1 MPGGGLNAPQRR
13 AVVVERDSSEFARLS
28 QLGDILGLSPLEV
41 SSVHSQLAEQAYR
54 HQAQQARAQA
64 PPCAAGVQ
72 QRCRP
77 GGPSAS
83 RRGAPRAPSFVLRA
97 GPWLAARGAWA
108 PVATQTRGPRRV
120 RGLAGL
126 ARFRG

>member
-1 MPGGGLNAPQRR
+1 MPGGGLSAPRRR

-64 PPCAAGVQ
+64 Q
-72 QRCRP
+72 QALWEP
-77 GGPSAS
+77 SSSVGG
-83 RRGAPRAPSFVLRA
+83 
-97 GPWLAARGAWA
+97 
-108 PVATQTRGPRRV
+108 ATP
-120 RGLAGL
+120 
-126 ARFRG
+126 